1 MCNYLQASQDFNI
14 LLQQGARDW
23 IGSGGLSLPT
33 YLPPTVVVVKYVW
46 LRIESGFAMILEF
59 SAD

>member
-23 IGSGGLSLPT
+23 IGSGGLSLS
-33 YLPPTVVVVKYVW
+33 PTVVVVKYVW